1 MDVKGRN
8 DFTGSKEA
16 IIDLAQFTVD
26 DIKEAGGAEALA
38 LASTASVDSAVID
51 LGSSVVDLALASP
64 LLH

>member
-16 IIDLAQFTVD
+16 IIDLAQFAVD
-26 DIKEAGGAEALA
+26 DIKGGPVVAAL
-38 LASTASVDSAVID
+38 
-51 LGSSVVDLALASP
+51 